1 MLPTVGFLA
10 ATAAFSWTH
19 AVAAAVST
27 PPRPRTT
34 SYLLANS
41 TSAGAPDIQRLLDLL
56 HEQQHPPK
64 QQCGSRRLLIVQ
76 FINSFEGLG
85 SILKLVTLGLAE
97 AAHSNRTLIFG
108 LHPLPH
114 MFEKSRDEWFNKK
127 TASGKRKVTVK
138 GVGFDCSYGDGKG
151 SAYGYDGSGPFACFF
166 EPLSTCTIN
175 DVSFDEMLELGR
187 NGYDDNGRVKI
198 QEERRAP
205 AAYQYPVHNPLY
217 TNLGTPPANLRH
229 KWVGALAAYVF
240 RLKADVVALLERRR
254 LAMWPIH
261 LGGKGY
267 DSNCYQFCPDK
278 YEGVDGDSVGEPV
291 WGLHVRHGDMKAYE
305 EIYKNRKLYEFNEY
319 MATARRRARRAVIAG
334 AYHTLPAA
342 VYVSSDSL
350 ETPGFIRDT
359 CASPHMWEWLVTEDD
374 AHDLFFDPPCVFST
388 DDRFRTEHGSH
399 TVAGAGACAHT
410 YKQGDHTM
418 TCALKVE
425 DLAMYRQTNDDV
437 RHLSLAKRLMR
448 ALFEA
453 LEDMYLLSLMDF
465 FVGTLSSH
473 YSTHVAML
481 VWARNGAVDP
491 GNEVAFLDVEEVESG
506 FHECSYFL
514 FILRPLLQPW
524 EGRLRWIHHTRRFLE
539 GLTNFNTHTG
549 VNHTV
554 AEEPSYRIRLVDQL
568 PWVPPEIFSK
578 ETARWM
584 GNEKTIL
591 KLGAPSPAGGKRK
604 RSGKKG
610 AVATD
615 DDDDD
620 DGGGG
625 DESSSLHGVW
635 PGECSVDTSAGR
647 RMAAN
652 VKSGAMSADDALM
665 EVATLLNFGADHHE
679 IHHNQAVRCWR
690 QAENL
695 LLALQPAVT
704 RDKTVQATV
713 AEYIS
718 VARGNMA
725 ALANLRMAPFSQGEK
740 EIKRLL
746 KENFGRKVGYF

>member
-1 MLPTVGFLA
+1 MVL
-10 ATAAFSWTH
+10 
-19 AVAAAVST
+19 VAAVILAVIST
-27 PPRPRTT
+27 FCAAAAASTSQRLRTT
-34 SYLLANS
+34 SYLLGNR
-41 TSAGAPDIQRLLDLL
+41 TSEGSKDMQRLLDLL
-56 HEQQHPPK
+56 HAQQHPPK
-64 QQCGSRRLLIVQ
+64 EQCGSRRLLIVQ

-127 TASGKRKVTVK
+127 TATGKRKVTIKDVD
-138 GVGFDCSYGDGKG
+138 FDCAYQDGG
-151 SAYGYDGSGPFACFF
+151 YGYDGSGPYACFF
-166 EPLSTCTIN
+166 EPLSTCTFN

-187 NGYDDNGRVKI
+187 NGYDDAGRVKI

-217 TNLGTPPANLRH
+217 TDAATFPAPPANLRH

-254 LAMWPIH
+254 LAMWPRH

-267 DSNCYQFCPDK
+267 DSNCYQFCPDQ
-278 YEGVDGDSVGEPV
+278 YEGVDGDNVGEPV

-305 EIYKNRKLYEFNEY
+305 EIYQNRKLYPFVDY
-319 MATARRRARRAVIAG
+319 MAMARRRARRAATAG

-342 VYVSSDSL
+342 VYVSSDSV
-350 ETPGFIRDT
+350 ETPEFIRDT

-374 AHDLFFDPPCVFST
+374 AHDLFYDPPCVFST

-491 GNEVAFLDVEEVESG
+491 ANEVAFLDLEEVESG

-568 PWVPPEIFSK
+568 PWVPLEVFSK
-578 ETARWM
+578 ETARW
-584 GNEKTIL
+584 
-591 KLGAPSPAGGKRK
+591 LGSQKPLLTTDAPSPASDRSKRKGKR
-604 RSGKKG
+604 G
-610 AVATD
+610 AEAAAH
-615 DDDDD
+615 
-620 DGGGG
+620 DGAYP
-625 DESSSLHGVW
+625 SLQGVW
-635 PGECSVDTSAGR
+635 PGECSVDPSAGL
-647 RMAAN
+647 RMAADI
-652 VKSGAMSADDALM
+652 KSGEITSEGALM

-690 QAENL
+690 QAERL
-695 LLALQPAVT
+695 LLTLQKAVI

-713 AEYIS
+713 ADYLS
-718 VARGNMA
+718 VARGNLA
-725 ALANLRMAPFSQGEK
+725 ALANLRMAPFSQGER
-740 EIKRLL
+740 EIKRHL